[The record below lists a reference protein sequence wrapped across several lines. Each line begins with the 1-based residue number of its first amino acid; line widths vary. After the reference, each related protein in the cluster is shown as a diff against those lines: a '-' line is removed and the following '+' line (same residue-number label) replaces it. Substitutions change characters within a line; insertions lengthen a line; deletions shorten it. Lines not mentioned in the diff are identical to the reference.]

1 MKNNIITPKY
11 KNGIFLRQNQSFVC
25 RKGRITK
32 SQLKSI
38 KEYWSLFGINYQLKP
53 INFKSVFKHNYP
65 IVLDIGFG
73 SGESLVQTAIHSC
86 DQNFLGV
93 EVYQSGIGS
102 CLRFAY
108 ISNLENLKIIHY
120 NVVEVIENMIDN
132 HTLSKIQIFFP
143 DPWPKKR
150 HHKRRMIQYIFL
162 KKILKKLIFGGILHI
177 KTDSQEYASYILKT
191 IKNIDN
197 YLDLSH
203 TNTCIENFVP
213 HVKTKF
219 EKKAYVLE
227 KKIFNLMFQSKF

>member
-32 SQLKSI
+32 SQLQSI
-38 KEYWSLFGINYQLKP
+38 KEYWSLFGINYQLTP
-53 INFKSVFKHNYP
+53 INFRSVFKYNYP
-65 IVLDIGFG
+65 IILDIGFG
-73 SGESLVQTAIHSC
+73 SGESLVQTAIHS
-86 DQNFLGV
+86 DHYNFLGI

-108 ISNLENLKIIHY
+108 VSNLENLKIIHY
-120 NVVEVIENMIDN
+120 NAIEVIENMISN

-177 KTDSQEYASYILKT
+177 KTDSKEYASYILNT
-191 IKNIDN
+191 IKKIDN
-197 YLDLSH
+197 YLNLSD
-203 TNTCIENFVP
+203 TNNFIKDSIP
-213 HVKTKF
+213 NIKTRF
-219 EKKAYVLE
+219 EKKAYFLGNQ
-227 KKIFNLMFQSKF
+227 IFNLVFQSKF

>member
-1 MKNNIITPKY
+1 MTNNIITPKY

-32 SQLKSI
+32 SQLQSI
-38 KEYWSLFGINYQLKP
+38 KEYWYLFGINYQLTP
-53 INFKSVFKHNYP
+53 INFRSVFKYNYP
-65 IVLDIGFG
+65 IILDIGFG
-73 SGESLVQTAIHSC
+73 SGESLVQTAIHS
-86 DQNFLGV
+86 DHYNFLGI

-108 ISNLENLKIIHY
+108 VSNLENLKIIHY
-120 NVVEVIENMIDN
+120 NAIEVIENMISN

-177 KTDSQEYASYILKT
+177 KTDSKEYASYILNT
-191 IKNIDN
+191 IKKIDN
-197 YLDLSH
+197 YLNLSD
-203 TNTCIENFVP
+203 TNNFTKDSIP
-213 HVKTKF
+213 NIKTRF
-219 EKKAYVLE
+219 EKKAYFLGNQ
-227 KKIFNLMFQSKF
+227 IFNLVFQSKF